1 MKRETAIVILG
12 ATLILVVP
20 GVCGVT
26 LVGLG
31 SFAYDIQIQ
40 RLEEVE
46 DVPPI
51 VTLAVFEQ
59 IRRGMSYRE
68 VVEVI
73 GDPGVAIDPSTA
85 VEGTDGAAGTSRYV
99 WQNSDA
105 SNMKAIFQDDQL
117 LKKSQLFLE

>member
-1 MKRETAIVILG
+1 MKRETVIVILG

-20 GVCGVT
+20 GVCGVA

-40 RLEEVE
+40 SLEKVG
-46 DVPPI
+46 DAPPI
-51 VTLAVFEQ
+51 VTLAEFEQ
-59 IRRGMSYRE
+59 IRRSMSYRE

-73 GDPGVAIDPSTA
+73 GDPGIAIDPSTA
-85 VEGTDGAAGTSRYV
+85 LQGTDGDAGTSRYV
-99 WQNSDA
+99 WQNSNA
-105 SNMKAIFQDDQL
+105 SNMKATFQDGQL